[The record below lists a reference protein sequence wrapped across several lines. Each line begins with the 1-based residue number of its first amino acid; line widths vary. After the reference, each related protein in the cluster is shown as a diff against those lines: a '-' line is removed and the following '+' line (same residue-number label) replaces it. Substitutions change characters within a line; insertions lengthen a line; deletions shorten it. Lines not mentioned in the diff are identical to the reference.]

1 MTNLRFC
8 STRLI
13 PLDEMDGHRPG
24 TLITRADTA
33 SCCVDVNSVPSVR
46 CGFVSDRW
54 GLSALMVACPALPI
68 SPKSLQGLRT
78 RPPHSSAQ
86 CRVGLGRMWEPPRP
100 PGRSPAHLRGPLA
113 AARLSPTPCA
123 EGWRMTDNRCAL
135 WYLPSCKVAATCHA
149 PGPITDATTSQ
160 NPD

>member
-135 WYLPSCKVAATCHA
+135 CYLPSCKVAVTCHA
-149 PGPITDATTSQ
+149 SGPITDATTSQ

>member
-46 CGFVSDRW
+46 YGFVSDRW

-86 CRVGLGRMWEPPRP
+86 CRVGLGNHPVPPAGALP
-100 PGRSPAHLRGPLA
+100 TSEGLWLLPVS
-113 AARLSPTPCA
+113 ARLPVPRA
-123 EGWRMTDNRCAL
+123 GE
-135 WYLPSCKVAATCHA
+135 
-149 PGPITDATTSQ
+149 
-160 NPD
+160 

>member
-86 CRVGLGRMWEPPRP
+86 CRMGLGRM
-100 PGRSPAHLRGPLA
+100 
-113 AARLSPTPCA
+113 
-123 EGWRMTDNRCAL
+123 
-135 WYLPSCKVAATCHA
+135 
-149 PGPITDATTSQ
+149 
-160 NPD
+160 